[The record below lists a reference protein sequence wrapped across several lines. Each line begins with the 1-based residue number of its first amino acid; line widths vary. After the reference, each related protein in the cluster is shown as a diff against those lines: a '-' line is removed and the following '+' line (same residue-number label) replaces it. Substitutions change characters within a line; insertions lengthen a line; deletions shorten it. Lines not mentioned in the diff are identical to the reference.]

1 MRLFSKNFSHS
12 RLAVALR
19 NDTVNQDKKKKRI
32 RLIRNI
38 AVLLLSLVLVV
49 FGSGLVYADM
59 LLSQIGYTE
68 LSSLAPPSSSSS
80 PVSSSDEDT
89 SSTDETLGDPN
100 LLGGLYHDDAITNI
114 LLLGVDDYQANDVGR
129 SDSMMMVSI
138 DTRHKKLKLT
148 SFMRDLYVAIP
159 YHGSNKLNA
168 AYPLGYQQNG
178 AAGGGQLAVSTIEA
192 NFGVDIDRFVLIDNS
207 AFDQIID
214 NLGGVEITLTAAEAR
229 LINQYSGDPSRN
241 LTEGTHNLTGKQAHY
256 YSRIRAIG
264 DDFERTQLQR
274 NVLTSLVNKFKNS
287 NIGTINKALYDCLG
301 LVQTNM
307 TKDEVFFLAANAL
320 TYMNYSMEEHRVPGD
335 DEYYA
340 TRVDVGS
347 VLVPYRE
354 QCSESLVEFIFE
366 GDVPGKSSD

>member
-1 MRLFSKNFSHS
+1 M
-12 RLAVALR
+12 
-19 NDTVNQDKKKKRI
+19 NQDNKKKKRI

-38 AVLLLSLVLVV
+38 VVLFLSLVFVI

-59 LLSQIGYTE
+59 LLSQIHYNG
-68 LSSLAPPSSSSS
+68 LSSLAPPSGSIPLPSGG
-80 PVSSSDEDT
+80 EGT
-89 SSTDETLGDPN
+89 SSTDEITGDPN

-114 LLLGVDDYQANDVGR
+114 LLLGVDDYQDNDIGR
-129 SDSMMMVSI
+129 SDSMMMVSV

-168 AYPLGYQQNG
+168 AYPLGYQQGG
-178 AAGGGQLAVSTIEA
+178 AGAGGQLAVSTIEA

-229 LINQYSGDPSRN
+229 LINQNSGDPSRN
-241 LTEGTHNLTGKQAHY
+241 LTEGTFNLSGKQAHY

-264 DDFERTQLQR
+264 DDFERTQRQR
-274 NVLTSLVNKFKNS
+274 NVLTSLVNKFKTS

-307 TKDEVFFLAANAL
+307 TKDEVFYLAANAL
-320 TYMNYSMEEHRVPGD
+320 TYMNYPMEEHRVPED

-354 QCSESLVEFIFE
+354 MCSESLIDFIFE
-366 GDVPGKSSD
+366 DDRPEMTTD

>member
-1 MRLFSKNFSHS
+1 M
-12 RLAVALR
+12 
-19 NDTVNQDKKKKRI
+19 NQDKKKKRI

-68 LSSLAPPSSSSS
+68 LSSLEPPSSNPS
-80 PVSSSDEDT
+80 PVSDGKDAEDT
-89 SSTDETLGDPN
+89 ASTDETLGDPN

-114 LLLGVDDYQANDVGR
+114 LLLGVDDYQDNDIGR

-241 LTEGTHNLTGKQAHY
+241 LSEGTYNLSGKQAHY

-264 DDFERTQLQR
+264 DDFERTQRQR
-274 NVLTSLVNKFKNS
+274 NVLTSLVNKFKGS

-320 TYMNYSMEEHRVPGD
+320 TYMNYSMEEHRVPED

-354 QCSESLVEFIFE
+354 QCSESLIDFIFE
-366 GDVPGKSSD
+366 NDRPTMSN

>member
-1 MRLFSKNFSHS
+1 M
-12 RLAVALR
+12 
-19 NDTVNQDKKKKRI
+19 NQDKKKKRI

-214 NLGGVEITLTAAEAR
+214 NLGG
-229 LINQYSGDPSRN
+229 LID
-241 LTEGTHNLTGKQAHY
+241 LLDAHY
-256 YSRIRAIG
+256 
-264 DDFERTQLQR
+264 
-274 NVLTSLVNKFKNS
+274 
-287 NIGTINKALYDCLG
+287 
-301 LVQTNM
+301 
-307 TKDEVFFLAANAL
+307 AA
-320 TYMNYSMEEHRVPGD
+320 
-335 DEYYA
+335 
-340 TRVDVGS
+340 
-347 VLVPYRE
+347 
-354 QCSESLVEFIFE
+354 
-366 GDVPGKSSD
+366 

>member
-1 MRLFSKNFSHS
+1 M
-12 RLAVALR
+12 
-19 NDTVNQDKKKKRI
+19 
-32 RLIRNI
+32 
-38 AVLLLSLVLVV
+38 
-49 FGSGLVYADM
+49 
-59 LLSQIGYTE
+59 
-68 LSSLAPPSSSSS
+68 
-80 PVSSSDEDT
+80 
-89 SSTDETLGDPN
+89 
-100 LLGGLYHDDAITNI
+100 
-114 LLLGVDDYQANDVGR
+114 
-129 SDSMMMVSI
+129 
-138 DTRHKKLKLT
+138 
-148 SFMRDLYVAIP
+148 
-159 YHGSNKLNA
+159 
-168 AYPLGYQQNG
+168 
-178 AAGGGQLAVSTIEA
+178 
-192 NFGVDIDRFVLIDNS
+192 DIDRFVLIDNS

-264 DDFERTQLQR
+264 DDFERTQRQR

>member
-264 DDFERTQLQR
+264 DDFERTQRQR
-274 NVLTSLVNKFKNS
+274 EVIVAILEKLKNEFSLMQLMRLAATNFDNV
-287 NIGTINKALYDCLG
+287 Y
-301 LVQTNM
+301 TNM
-307 TKDEVFFLAANAL
+307 SLATIMQLAPAL
-320 TYMNYSMEEHRVPGD
+320 FELDLSSIEQLRIP
-335 DEYYA
+335 
-340 TRVDVGS
+340 VDGAYKNQTVSGMA
-347 VLVPYRE
+347 VLVPDRDKNIAAINE
-354 QCSESLVEFIFE
+354 FFAES
-366 GDVPGKSSD
+366 